1 MPHQS
6 SIPNVANRTLF
17 EADNLPV
24 MRGINSETID
34 LIATDPP
41 FNKGKDFHATPDS
54 LAAGAKFQDRWKWE
68 DDVHPDWV
76 ETIQDQWPAVWA
88 VIDWTRMAY
97 GDDMGA
103 FLCFI
108 GVRLMEMHRILK
120 PAGSL
125 YLHCDPTASHYLKAL
140 MDAIFG
146 RKNFRNEVIWRRTK
160 GRSDAQRFGR
170 VHEVLLFYVKDAE
183 QATWNQQLGDH
194 DPEYVKR
201 TYRNEDERGRWRSDQ
216 LTASDRRGG
225 ESGKPWRG
233 VDPDA
238 KGNHWRTPTQG
249 GMNDYIREHN
259 LIPGW
264 PDAYPSVHAR
274 LDALDAAGLIH
285 WPKKPGGMPCLK
297 RYLASTKG
305 VAIDSIWD
313 DISRLEAAS
322 AEKTGYPTQKP
333 LALYD
338 RIIRASS
345 NEGDWV
351 LDPFAGCAT
360 TPIAAELA
368 NRNWIAI
375 DLWDGAIKTTIERFQ
390 KTTGLAADG
399 TAVNTMAII
408 GQLQHRTDPPERTDD
423 GDPAAPYLPTPAKGQ
438 RRPRLMTEHQ
448 IKDLLVAH
456 LGLHCWGCNFFAP
469 DPRYLELD
477 HIRPRNSGG
486 SDDIDNRALLCGPCN
501 KIKRDHATLVS
512 LRKANEHAGHLAGI
526 HPVNLK
532 EAGRWTR
539 RVYEDALAARLSP

>member
-1 MPHQS
+1 MGPS
-6 SIPNVANRTLF
+6 APNVANRTLF
-17 EADNLPV
+17 EADNLPI

-76 ETIQDQWPAVWA
+76 ETIQDQWPAAWA

-120 PAGSL
+120 PTGSL
-125 YLHCDPTASHYLKAL
+125 YLHCDDTASAYLTAL

-146 RKNFRNEVIWRRTK
+146 RKNRRNVITWQRMRGSKNAANQMSRNSDTILWYARSEAVRYNTQYTPLAQSALDHYK
-160 GRSDAQRFGR
+160 HDDGDGRGLYRLDNINAPGEGGYFYDLGCREKPPGSGYRMPEATARQWLSEGLLVVREGR
-170 VHEVLLFYVKDAE
+170 VPV
-183 QATWNQQLGDH
+183 
-194 DPEYVKR
+194 R
-201 TYRNEDERGRWRSDQ
+201 
-216 LTASDRRGG
+216 
-225 ESGKPWRG
+225 
-233 VDPDA
+233 
-238 KGNHWRTPTQG
+238 
-249 GMNDYIREHN
+249 
-259 LIPGW
+259 
-264 PDAYPSVHAR
+264 
-274 LDALDAAGLIH
+274 
-285 WPKKPGGMPCLK
+285 K
-297 RYLASTKG
+297 RYLSDSKG
-305 VAIDSIWD
+305 TPLSNVWTDIPNVVAANKKESV
-313 DISRLEAAS
+313 
-322 AEKTGYPTQKP
+322 GYPTQKP

-375 DLWDGAIKTTIERFQ
+375 DLWDGAINTTIERFQ

-408 GQLQHRTDPPERTDD
+408 GQLQHRTDAPQRTDG
-423 GDPAAPYLPTPAKGQ
+423 GDAAAPYLPTPTKGKN
-438 RRPRLMTEHQ
+438 RKPLMGVSQ
-448 IKDLLVAH
+448 MKDILVDKFW
-456 LGLHCWGCNFFAP
+456 LHCWGCNFVAP

-512 LRKANEHAGHLAGI
+512 LRQANEQSGHLSGI

-539 RVYEDALAARLSP
+539 RIYEEALAARLSA

>member
-1 MPHQS
+1 MPVKPPSWDS
-6 SIPNVANRTLF
+6 SAPNVANRTLF

-54 LAAGAKFQDRWKWE
+54 LAAGAKFQDRWRWQE
-68 DDVHPDWV
+68 DVHPDWV
-76 ETIQDQWPAVWA
+76 EAIQDQWPAAWA
-88 VIDWTRMAY
+88 VIDSTRLTY

-140 MDAIFG
+140 LDAIFG
-146 RKNFRNEVIWRRTK
+146 RENFRNEIIWAYAPTGRPPKRGFHRKHDVILYYGKSDAGHFNHQFGPMTPETLATYSETDEHGRRFKIAHGGRRTYLDQQK
-160 GRSDAQRFGR
+160 GRPIPSWWTDIPSFGS
-170 VHEVLLFYVKDAE
+170 
-183 QATWNQQLGDH
+183 ATNA
-194 DPEYVKR
+194 PER
-201 TYRNEDERGRWRSDQ
+201 
-216 LTASDRRGG
+216 
-225 ESGKPWRG
+225 
-233 VDPDA
+233 
-238 KGNHWRTPTQG
+238 
-249 GMNDYIREHN
+249 
-259 LIPGW
+259 
-264 PDAYPSVHAR
+264 
-274 LDALDAAGLIH
+274 
-285 WPKKPGGMPCLK
+285 
-297 RYLASTKG
+297 
-305 VAIDSIWD
+305 
-313 DISRLEAAS
+313 
-322 AEKTGYPTQKP
+322 TGYPTQKP

-345 NEGDWV
+345 NEGDWI

-368 NRNWIAI
+368 GRNWIAI
-375 DLWDGAIKTTIERFQ
+375 DLWDGAIETTIERFQ
-390 KTTGLAADG
+390 RTTALAADG

-408 GQLQHRTDPPERTDD
+408 GQLHHRTDIPQRTDG
-423 GDPAAPYLPTPAKGQ
+423 GDAAAPHLPTPTKGKH
-438 RRPRLMTEHQ
+438 RKPLMGVSQMKH
-448 IKDLLVAH
+448 LLVEKFR
-456 LGLHCWGCNFFAP
+456 LRCWGCDFVAP

-512 LRKANEHAGHLAGI
+512 LRKANRQTGHLSGT
-526 HPVNLK
+526 HPIDLK

-539 RVYEDALAARLSP
+539 RIYEQALAKLLAPPQHPR

>member
-1 MPHQS
+1 
-6 SIPNVANRTLF
+6 
-17 EADNLPV
+17 

-76 ETIQDQWPAVWA
+76 ETIQDQWPAAWA

-146 RKNFRNEVIWRRTK
+146 RRQFRNEIIW
-160 GRSDAQRFGR
+160 
-170 VHEVLLFYVKDAE
+170 
-183 QATWNQQLGDH
+183 
-194 DPEYVKR
+194 
-201 TYRNEDERGRWRSDQ
+201 
-216 LTASDRRGG
+216 
-225 ESGKPWRG
+225 
-233 VDPDA
+233 
-238 KGNHWRTPTQG
+238 
-249 GMNDYIREHN
+249 
-259 LIPGW
+259 
-264 PDAYPSVHAR
+264 AYPASPSASKSSFPRKHDTVLRYTKTNDFVFNA
-274 LDALDAAGLIH
+274 DAVRVPYSKASMERVQYAAN
-285 WPKKPGGMPCLK
+285 
-297 RYLASTKG
+297 ASTVMEGQEIKLHSG
-305 VAIDSIWD
+305 GKIPPSVWT
-313 DISRLEAAS
+313 DIQQAYRYRSEI
-322 AEKTGYPTQKP
+322 TGYPTQKP

-408 GQLQHRTDPPERTDD
+408 GQLQHRTDAPKRTDD

-501 KIKRDHATLVS
+501 KTKRDHATLVS

>member
-1 MPHQS
+1 
-6 SIPNVANRTLF
+6 
-17 EADNLPV
+17 

-76 ETIQDQWPAVWA
+76 ETIQDQWPAAWA

-140 MDAIFG
+140 LDAIFG
-146 RKNFRNEVIWRRTK
+146 RKNFRNEVIWAYTGPGSPKMRQFNRKHDVIFWYSK
-160 GRSDAQRFGR
+160 G
-170 VHEVLLFYVKDAE
+170 
-183 QATWNQQLGDH
+183 ATWTFNGDDVRVPH
-194 DPEYVKR
+194 KDGGPHSGGFKGSDLRPDDPSY
-201 TYRNEDERGRWRSDQ
+201 G
-216 LTASDRRGG
+216 
-225 ESGKPWRG
+225 
-233 VDPDA
+233 A
-238 KGNHWRTPTQG
+238 KGKIPETWWPDFPIVARFRSLEQG
-249 GMNDYIREHN
+249 GQR
-259 LIPGW
+259 
-264 PDAYPSVHAR
+264 
-274 LDALDAAGLIH
+274 
-285 WPKKPGGMPCLK
+285 
-297 RYLASTKG
+297 
-305 VAIDSIWD
+305 
-313 DISRLEAAS
+313 
-322 AEKTGYPTQKP
+322 TGYPTQKP

>member
-1 MPHQS
+1 
-6 SIPNVANRTLF
+6 
-17 EADNLPV
+17 

-68 DDVHPDWV
+68 ADVHPDWV
-76 ETIQDQWPAVWA
+76 ETIQDQWPAAWA

-140 MDAIFG
+140 LDAIFG
-146 RKNFRNEVIWRRTK
+146 RKNFRNEVIWAYTGPGSPKMRQFNRKHDVIFWYSK
-160 GRSDAQRFGR
+160 G
-170 VHEVLLFYVKDAE
+170 
-183 QATWNQQLGDH
+183 ATWTFNGDDVRVPH
-194 DPEYVKR
+194 KDGGPHSGGFKGSDLKPDDPSY
-201 TYRNEDERGRWRSDQ
+201 G
-216 LTASDRRGG
+216 
-225 ESGKPWRG
+225 
-233 VDPDA
+233 A
-238 KGNHWRTPTQG
+238 KGKIPETWWPDFPIVARFRSLEQG
-249 GMNDYIREHN
+249 GQR
-259 LIPGW
+259 
-264 PDAYPSVHAR
+264 
-274 LDALDAAGLIH
+274 
-285 WPKKPGGMPCLK
+285 
-297 RYLASTKG
+297 
-305 VAIDSIWD
+305 
-313 DISRLEAAS
+313 
-322 AEKTGYPTQKP
+322 TGYPTQKP

-408 GQLQHRTDPPERTDD
+408 GQLQHRTDAPKRTDD

-512 LRKANEHAGHLAGI
+512 LRKANEHAGHLSGI